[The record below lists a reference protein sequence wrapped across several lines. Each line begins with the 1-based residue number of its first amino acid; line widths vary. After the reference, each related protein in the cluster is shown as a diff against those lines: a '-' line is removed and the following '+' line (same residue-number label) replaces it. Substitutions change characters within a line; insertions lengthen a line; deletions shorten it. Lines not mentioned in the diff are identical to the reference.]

1 MCRGGD
7 NSMSITT
14 RYERITLDNGAV
26 IEFPVQEGLP
36 IQEPQERI
44 EDRLQR
50 LENLLTLLINRVP

>member
-1 MCRGGD
+1 
-7 NSMSITT
+7 MSITT